1 MFDWQDL
8 HFFLAAARLGSF
20 TAAAAELGVDHATV
34 GRRVARLEA
43 STERKLVIR
52 LPRSTRLTKDG
63 QALVAVAQAME
74 AQTSAIVRH
83 LRGSNDPL
91 QATVVV
97 SALPVLA
104 AFLIAPSLPVF
115 AQAHPE
121 IQIVLSATSTVASL
135 ERAEADIAIG
145 FVRPQL
151 PGRVV
156 RQVGDLSL
164 ALYTSHDYILQP
176 VEHWRL
182 IGFEPSLAHIPQQRW
197 LDEFAA
203 GRPFALRSNDV
214 VTQAQGA
221 RAGLGVALLPRLLG
235 DSDPGLVHVK
245 THPTPLSRKLWM
257 SVHGDLRQS
266 PAVRA
271 VMDHLIEVCA
281 ALPGTGDHRR

>member
-8 HFFLAAARLGSF
+8 HFFLATARLGSF

-43 STERKLVIR
+43 SIERKLVVR

-63 QALVAVAQAME
+63 QALVVVAQAME
-74 AQTSAIVRH
+74 AQTNAIARH
-83 LRGSNDPL
+83 LRGSTGGL
-91 QATVVV
+91 QATVTV

-104 AFLIAPSLPVF
+104 AFLIAPSLPAF
-115 AQAHPE
+115 SQAHPK
-121 IQIVLSATSTVASL
+121 IHMVLSATSAVASL

-145 FVRPQL
+145 FVRPKL

-156 RQVGDLSL
+156 RQVGELSL
-164 ALYTSHDYILQP
+164 ALYASHGYIVQP
-176 VEHWRL
+176 PEHWML
-182 IGFEPSLAHIPQQRW
+182 IGFESSLEDIPQQRW
-197 LDEFAA
+197 LNTFAA
-203 GRPFALRSNDV
+203 DRPFTLRSNDV

-235 DSDPGLVHVK
+235 DADPGLVHVK
-245 THPTPLSRKLWM
+245 THPEPPSRKLWM
-257 SVHGDLRQS
+257 SVHADVRQS

-281 ALPGTGDHRR
+281 ALPGNVDRRP